1 MRPVF
6 VRTAWAL
13 CALGLVQAA
22 PAQQY
27 PLKPIRMVVPQ
38 PPGGPNDFLAR
49 ALGVPMGASLGQ
61 PIIIENRAGANGIIG
76 TDYVAKQA
84 PDGYTII
91 QSAASLV
98 LTANFPPKPPF
109 DPIRDFAP
117 IGRAVDTTFM
127 LTVNTGLK
135 TPTMRE
141 FIAYTRANPGKVSY
155 ATVGYGSPHHL
166 SGELFQHLTGTKLL
180 QVNYKGG
187 AQITQA
193 LLAGEVNSTFI
204 STFPVRA
211 LVQSGKLHGLGV
223 TTAHRSP
230 LLPDV
235 PTIAE
240 VVPLPGYEVNIWQGL
255 LAPAGTPGP
264 IIQRLNREMN
274 AALKDAK
281 NAAALTDLGLDP
293 AGTTP
298 EAFAAIIKR
307 DMTKWSALIKDANIK
322 VE

>member
-1 MRPVF
+1 MQLRAACV
-6 VRTAWAL
+6 AL
-13 CALGLVQAA
+13 ALIALPLA
-22 PAQQY
+22 PRAQGQQY
-27 PLKPIRMVVPQ
+27 PSKPIRMIVPQ

-61 PIIIENRAGANGIIG
+61 SVVVENRSGANGIVG
-76 TDYVAKQA
+76 TDYVAKQPA
-84 PDGYTII
+84 DGYTIL

-98 LTANFPPKPPF
+98 LSSNFPPKPPF

-117 IGRAVDTTFM
+117 IGRAASTTFM
-127 LTVNTGLK
+127 LTANPGLK
-135 TPTMRE
+135 TPTIRE
-141 FIAYTRANPGKVSY
+141 FIAYTRANPGKVTY

-166 SGELFQHLTGTKLL
+166 AGELFQHLTGTKLL

-193 LLAGEVNSTFI
+193 LMANEVNSTFI

-211 LVQSGKLHGLGV
+211 LVLSGKLHGLGV
-223 TTAHRSP
+223 TTPHRSP

-240 VVPLPGYEVNIWQGL
+240 AVPLPGYELNVWQGF
-255 LAPAGTPGP
+255 LAPAGTPAA
-264 IIQRLNREMN
+264 IVQRLGREMN
-274 AALKDAK
+274 AALRDAK
-281 NAAALTDLGLDP
+281 TGAGLTELGLDP

-298 EAFAAIIKR
+298 EEFAGIIKR
-307 DMTKWSALIKDANIK
+307 DMAKWSALIKEANIR